1 MEVRKMVCINC
12 PLGCNLEV
20 SSGDEIKVSGNK
32 CKRGQD
38 YALAEI
44 TDPKRIITSTV
55 RVDEGDR
62 ELVCIKTDKEI
73 PKKLILDAMR
83 IINNASIKA
92 PVKIGDIIIEHI
104 MDTDVNIVAT
114 SNVEKQ

>member
-12 PLGCNLEV
+12 PLGCSLEV
-20 SSGDEIKVSGNK
+20 TIGDEIKVSGNR
-32 CKRGQD
+32 CKRGRE
-38 YALAEI
+38 YALDEI
-44 TDPKRIITSTV
+44 TDPRRIVTSTV
-55 RVDEGDR
+55 KVNKGNRC
-62 ELVCIKTDKEI
+62 LVSIKTDKEI
-73 PKKLILDAMR
+73 SKKLILDIMR
-83 IINNASIKA
+83 IINSTEVKA